1 MTVWYTYGYIK
12 NGVCSMAKKITFEDV
27 KFNYELAYN
36 VYVQVKQNWSGLSKT
51 QRSRARRQI
60 ESMLTEAGF
69 RGNKTGLVSK
79 AALETIINKKKGI
92 KPVGGQRT
100 AVEHPITHKN
110 VAKHILTLPQTLSFQ
125 EYVDVWFTNLVTTI
139 TTADEN
145 MRLKHFQKD
154 FVFGVDCW
162 KEMYEAAGV
171 KLVEMPK
178 LNTKKAKKQYGII

>member
-92 KPVGGQRT
+92 KSPNNPGIKKEKTKIGTIIIR
-100 AVEHPITHKN
+100 PI
-110 VAKHILTLPQTLSFQ
+110 VSI
-125 EYVDVWFTNLVTTI
+125 
-139 TTADEN
+139 
-145 MRLKHFQKD
+145 
-154 FVFGVDCW
+154 FGIFIFIN
-162 KEMYEAAGV
+162 YS
-171 KLVEMPK
+171 
-178 LNTKKAKKQYGII
+178 

>member
-1 MTVWYTYGYIK
+1 
-12 NGVCSMAKKITFEDV
+12 MAKKITFEDV
-27 KFNYELAYN
+27 KFNYELAYG
-36 VYVQVKQNWSGLSKT
+36 VYVQVKENWNSLSKT
-51 QRSRARRQI
+51 QKSRARRQI
-60 ESMLTEAGF
+60 EGMLTEAGF

-110 VAKHILTLPQTLSFQ
+110 VAEHILSLPHTLSFQ
-125 EYVDVWFTNLVTTI
+125 DYIDLWFTNLVTTI

-162 KEMYEAAGV
+162 KEMYETAGV
-171 KLVEMPK
+171 ELIETPK
-178 LNTKKAKKQYGII
+178 LNTSKAKKQYGII